1 MLMGMKSVGIFEGK
15 THFSA
20 LIEAARSGETII
32 VTKNGEPVAQIGP
45 VGTPPKDDR
54 AAEAI
59 ERILSSTATLG
70 GLTIRQLIDEGRR
83 Y

>member
-1 MLMGMKSVGIFEGK
+1 MKKVGVFEGK

-20 LIEAARSGETII
+20 LIEEAKNGQTII

-45 VGTPPKDDR
+45 VARTSSRKR
-54 AAEAI
+54 ATDAMK
-59 ERILSSTATLG
+59 RILSNQATLAP
-70 GLTIRQLIDEGRR
+70 LTIRELIDEGRR